1 MGNFLAIVRSRLA
14 QLIQNQKFRDSL
26 GSKLGISSSMTNNK
40 FLQQVREWMESNP
53 LKTQAVLATS
63 LSVIPSALPTIFQ
76 NEELAIVAEELQNV
90 DFQSGE
96 YTDNQKQALEAMT
109 GDRKEGYFG
118 KDVKLVLQ
126 NTDLVVASL
135 DKTSK
140 IARLFGLR
148 ESDVEEAVMLIQSY
162 ELTDGEI
169 FRKFKG
175 R

>member
-14 QLIQNQKFRDSL
+14 QLVQNQKFRDSL
-26 GSKLGISSSMTNNK
+26 GSKLGIDSSMANNK
-40 FLQQVREWMESNP
+40 FLQQVREWIENNP
-53 LKTQAVLATS
+53 VQTQAVLATS
-63 LSVIPSALPTIFQ
+63 LSVIPSALPIIFQ

-96 YTDNQKQALEAMT
+96 YTDNQRQAIEAVT

-118 KDVKLVLQ
+118 KDVKLVLE

-135 DKTSK
+135 DKTSR

-148 ESDVEEAVMLIQSY
+148 ESDVEEAVTLIQSY